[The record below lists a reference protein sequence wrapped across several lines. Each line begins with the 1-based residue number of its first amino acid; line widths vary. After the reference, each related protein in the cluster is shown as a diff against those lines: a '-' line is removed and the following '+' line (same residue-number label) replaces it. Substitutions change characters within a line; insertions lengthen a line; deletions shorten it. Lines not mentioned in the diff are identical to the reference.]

1 MSEALANLIKV
12 MQAENPDFKPRERSA
27 HEQALYEKDLKIA
40 QLESRVRDLE
50 RRVSDYGWAESARHA
65 ALSGGTL

>member
-1 MSEALANLIKV
+1 LSSVFQALVDSMARTEPMKV
-12 MQAENPDFKPRERSA
+12 RTE
-27 HEQALYEKDLKIA
+27 HEQELYEKDLKIA

-50 RRVSDYGWAESARHA
+50 RRISDYGWAESARHS